1 MYPSY
6 IFQNKLMA
14 ELELLQQQFESSQ
27 EQNEAYCRAR
37 IQEATQSAEEEANR
51 RLQIW
56 QHEVD
61 SKMNHLI
68 TTLEQQLGILKAK
81 Y

>member
-1 MYPSY
+1 MYSSY

-37 IQEATQSAEEEANR
+37 IQEAVQSAEEEANR

-81 Y
+81 

>member
-27 EQNEAYCRAR
+27 EQNEAYCHAR

-61 SKMNHLI
+61 SKMSHLI

-81 Y
+81 